1 MDALFERLLRVTPW
15 ITIVLP
21 AVVVTVI
28 CVLYLPSFIT
38 FAVPV
43 TLGILFALILYSVLR

>member
-1 MDALFERLLRVTPW
+1 MDTLFERLLKVTPW

-28 CVLYLPSFIT
+28 CVFYLPSFIT
-38 FAVPV
+38 FAIPV